1 VWRWLLKVLVTGADG
16 FTGRHF
22 CRHANR
28 VGYEVVELKSNLLD
42 THSLKDEIFSAQPD
56 FVVHLAAVSFVGSP
70 DQSSFYAVNVIGTTN
85 LLDVIAEL
93 SKTPKKVLLA
103 SSANIYGNCNI
114 SSIDETVTPNPIN
127 HYAMSKFSMEK
138 MSLTYANKI
147 DLVITRPFNYTG
159 PGQDVKF
166 VIPKLVE
173 CFSTKRP
180 TVSLG
185 NLNVE
190 REFNDVNLVCESY
203 LNLLTYGVS
212 GETYN
217 VCSGVA
223 YSLKFIIGKLS
234 SMTGHSIKVEIDPRF
249 VRSNE
254 VALLKGD
261 PAKLENLLR
270 NSSVKLYKSNLES
283 TLSIMLNDGLNK

>member
-1 VWRWLLKVLVTGADG
+1 MKVLVTGADG

-22 CRHANR
+22 CRHAAMA
-28 VGYEVVELKSNLLD
+28 GYEVQELKSNLLD
-42 THSLKDEIFSAQPD
+42 PHSLKDEIFLAQPD

-93 SKTPKKVLLA
+93 PKTPKKVLLA
-103 SSANIYGNCNI
+103 SSANIYGNCDI
-114 SSIDETVTPNPIN
+114 SSIDETVAPNPIN

-173 CFSTKRP
+173 CFLNKRP
-180 TVSLG
+180 MVSLG

-190 REFNDVNLVCESY
+190 REFNDVNSVCESY

-223 YSLKFIIGKLS
+223 YSLKFVIDKLS
-234 SMTGHSIKVEIDPRF
+234 SMTGHSIKVKIDPRF

-261 PAKLENLLR
+261 PGKLENLLR
-270 NSSVKLYKSNLES
+270 DSSVKLHKSNLES
-283 TLSIMLNDGLNK
+283 TLSIMLNDGLKK